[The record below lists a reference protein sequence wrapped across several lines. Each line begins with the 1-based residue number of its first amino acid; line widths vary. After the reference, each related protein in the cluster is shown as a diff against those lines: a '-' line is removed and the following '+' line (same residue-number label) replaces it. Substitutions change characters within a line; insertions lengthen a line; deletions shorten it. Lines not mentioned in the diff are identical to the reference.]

1 MKLPSSRDFLLTPRL
16 LPDVP
21 YAALPLTAKRSENYL
36 VFLSFS
42 TFLFLLD
49 EVSLFRRLLDRD
61 DQRLLLYDDYYDTRL
76 VCNTYLRSE
85 VPNVFANS
93 FKVSS
98 GDRQTAWK

>member
-1 MKLPSSRDFLLTPRL
+1 MTFTDTTIVT
-16 LPDVP
+16 DVP
-21 YAALPLTAKRSENYL
+21 YAALPLTAKPKRE
-36 VFLSFS
+36 LSGFPFFS

-61 DQRLLLYDDYYDTRL
+61 DQRRLLYDDYYDTRL